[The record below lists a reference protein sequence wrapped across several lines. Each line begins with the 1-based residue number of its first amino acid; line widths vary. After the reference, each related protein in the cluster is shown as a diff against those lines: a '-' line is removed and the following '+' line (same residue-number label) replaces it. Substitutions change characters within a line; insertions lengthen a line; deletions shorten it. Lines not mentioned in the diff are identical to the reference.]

1 MRHELRF
8 RQVHL
13 DFHTSEHIPE
23 VGRDFDPEVFA
34 RTLAEAHVDSVT
46 CFARCHHGWL
56 YYDSKAMPE
65 CVHPNLKNRNLLKA
79 QIAAC
84 HRYGIR
90 VPVYTT
96 VQWDDK
102 VAREHYDWLA
112 LNESGAPFRQLP
124 FEPGFYRNICLNT
137 PYVDYLKTQVRDMFD
152 CLGTLDGVF
161 LDILNI
167 KPCCC
172 PRCLRD
178 MTAEGLDATDE
189 TVRWEFAQRVMDR
202 FMRDMTAFIH
212 GIQPGCPV
220 FYNAGFLGPRHRP
233 VIDAFTHL
241 EIESLPGGFWGYD
254 HFPATARYARTLGL
268 DFLGMTGK
276 FHTDWG
282 DFGSFRNP
290 AALEYE
296 CFKSLAYGGK
306 CSIGDQLHPFG
317 ALTPA
322 SYRLIGSVYEQVEAK
337 EPWCRNVKPVVEAA
351 VMIPSEFRHA
361 GVPLVTPEL
370 TGAVNMLTDIGLQF
384 NVVDSREALSGYR
397 LLVLPDDIPVDEALE
412 AKIAAFIE
420 GGGKVIASYR
430 AGLRG
435 DGSGFCAFMPVV
447 DEGDA
452 PFSPDYLVARGALGE
467 GLEPDNE
474 YVMYQGARKV
484 RLARDAEAL
493 LAVNVPFFNRTWQH
507 FSSHRQTP
515 SSGQYGYPG
524 AVRRDNVIYFA
535 HPVFGIYDEY
545 APGWVRT
552 LVRNAVHLL
561 LGDTLTRHDG
571 PVGLELTLN
580 DQADAH
586 RLVLHALYYAPVHR
600 CKRMDILE
608 DVVPLRDVTV
618 TLTGIGREVRAAK
631 LAPQGT
637 DIPVERTENGC
648 VLVIPEIRGHQMVA
662 LEYAE

>member
-1 MRHELRF
+1 MKHELRF

-13 DFHTSEHIPE
+13 DFHTSEHIPD

-34 RTLAEAHVDSVT
+34 QTLAEAHVDSVT

-65 CVHPNLKNRNLLKA
+65 CVHPHLKNRNLLKE

-84 HRYGIR
+84 HKYGIR

-102 VAREHYDWLA
+102 VAREHYDWLV
-112 LNESGAPFRQLP
+112 LNENGAPFRQLP

-189 TVRWEFAQRVMDR
+189 AVRWEFAQRVMDR

-212 GIQPGCPV
+212 DLQPGCPV

-241 EIESLPGGFWGYD
+241 EIESLPGGPWGYD

-268 DFLGMTGK
+268 DFMGMTGK

-322 SYRLIGSVYEQVEAK
+322 SYHLIGDVYEQVEAK
-337 EPWCRNVKPVVEAA
+337 EPWCGNVKPVVEAA
-351 VMIPSEFRHA
+351 VMIPAEFRHA

-384 NVVDSREALSGYR
+384 NVVDSQEELSGYC

-412 AKIAAFIE
+412 AKIAAFID
-420 GGGKVIASYR
+420 GGGSVVASYR
-430 AGLRG
+430 SGLRRNG
-435 DGSGFCAFMPVV
+435 EGFCGFIPAT

-452 PFSPDYLVARGALGE
+452 PYSPDYLVARGELGK

-474 YVMYQGARKV
+474 YVMYQGARRV
-484 RLARDAEAL
+484 SPARDAEAL
-493 LAVNVPFFNRTWQH
+493 LSVNVPFFNRTWQH

-515 SSGQYGYPG
+515 SSEQYGYPG
-524 AVRRDNVIYFA
+524 AVRRGGVIYFA
-535 HPVFGIYDEY
+535 HPVFSIYDEY
-545 APGWVRT
+545 APSWVRT
-552 LVRNAVHLL
+552 LVKNAVQLL

-580 DQADAH
+580 DQPDDK

-608 DVVPLRDVTV
+608 DVVPLRDVSV
-618 TLTGIGREVRAAK
+618 TLTGTGRRVRAAR

-637 DIPVERTENGC
+637 EIPVERTENG
-648 VLVIPEIRGHQMVA
+648 VRLVIPEIRGHQMVA
-662 LEYAE
+662 LEYE